1 MSLVLNEEQSYLKD
15 TARDFAKNKTP
26 VSHFRGVRDSENPE
40 CFDREIWKEMANLGW
55 SGILIPEEYGGS
67 DFGVAGIGVIFEELG
82 RTLTPSPMFSTA
94 VVCASL
100 IKEAGNE
107 DQKKEYLTKI
117 ASGDITLAFALE
129 ESSRHSPINLETT
142 AKKDGDSYII
152 NLSLIHI

>member
-82 RTLTPSPMFSTA
+82 HVYKRQKEPLFSL
-94 VVCASL
+94 L
-100 IKEAGNE
+100 IKM
-107 DQKKEYLTKI
+107 LR
-117 ASGDITLAFALE
+117 AL
-129 ESSRHSPINLETT
+129 IL
-142 AKKDGDSYII
+142 K
-152 NLSLIHI
+152 